1 MGQCRLGS
9 CSLRRTLCQRQPI
22 LILHGK
28 LLERI
33 DGFELDQVFR
43 IDLRVVEDDEDV
55 FGLVGAG
62 IEEAL

>member
-1 MGQCRLGS
+1 MQIGQLFFN
-9 CSLRRTLCQRQPI
+9 RTLCQGQPI